1 MSLTSV
7 FVDALLVQRLPCY
20 SRADQKVHGLR
31 TMLRQTYRNV
41 LLVAGL
47 LLVIH
52 EVSPAAESR
61 DSITRGKYIV
71 DHVAMCVECH
81 TPRNDKGQLVS
92 GQYLKGA
99 PIPLSPPPYPNM
111 KWAIK
116 APGIVGLTG
125 YTEQQGIRLLTDGIA
140 ADGRVPDPPMPRF
153 RLTRSDAEA
162 VVRYLKSLK

>member
-1 MSLTSV
+1 MLKQTCKSI
-7 FVDALLVQRLPCY
+7 LL
-20 SRADQKVHGLR
+20 G
-31 TMLRQTYRNV
+31 
-41 LLVAGL
+41 AGL
-47 LLVIH
+47 LLAVH
-52 EVSPAAESR
+52 EVLPAIESR
-61 DSITRGKYIV
+61 DPMTRGKYIV
-71 DHVAMCVECH
+71 DHVAMCAECH
-81 TPRNDKGQLVS
+81 TPRNEKGEILS
-92 GQYLKGA
+92 TQYLKGA

-125 YTEQQGIRLLTDGIA
+125 YTEQQGIRLLTEGIT

>member
-1 MSLTSV
+1 
-7 FVDALLVQRLPCY
+7 
-20 SRADQKVHGLR
+20 
-31 TMLRQTYRNV
+31 MLRQIYRNV
-41 LLVAGL
+41 LLAAGL

-52 EVSPAAESR
+52 EVSPAAEST
-61 DSITRGKYIV
+61 DSMMRGKYIV

-81 TPRNDKGQLVS
+81 TPRNDKGQLLS

>member
-1 MSLTSV
+1 MQFWHKGCLILDTI
-7 FVDALLVQRLPCY
+7 
-20 SRADQKVHGLR
+20 KLR
-31 TMLRQTYRNV
+31 SKTMLKQTYRSI
-41 LLVAGL
+41 LLGAGL
-47 LLVIH
+47 FLVVH
-52 EVSPAAESR
+52 QVLSAAESR
-61 DSITRGKYIV
+61 DSMARGKYIV
-71 DHVAMCVECH
+71 DHVAMCAECH
-81 TPRNDKGQLVS
+81 TPRDDKGQLLS

-116 APGIVGLTG
+116 APGIAGLTG
-125 YTEQQGIRLLTDGIA
+125 YTEQQGIRLLTEGIT